1 MAYVQDPP
9 YCIQVEFTEGCNLGC
24 SFCGLQHI
32 RDNGANGPEDKHGK
46 ASAMKFLTLENAEVI
61 AGRIAAAKWNPRI
74 EFAMH
79 GEPTMNPNYIEL
91 VAIFRKHLPKAS
103 LQLTSNGGGLL
114 KNQGFSSNINAL
126 MEAGLNILS
135 LDNYDGIR
143 IVDKILQGYNGPHRV
158 WKYPQEIMGNPHRRR
173 KPHEHDIVVIQDIEA
188 ATKGNHSILSNHTGG
203 SFPLNDKM
211 KGKRCA
217 KPFREMSVRWDGNVA
232 MCCNDWPGRYKI
244 GNMLTTS
251 VEKLWLGEAFQA
263 ARQALYHGQRTFT
276 PCKGCDHVSYR
287 PGLLPDAKGK
297 ETLPAPDAKTW
308 EVIEK
313 YTSGEP
319 YTPKVKRPWDVGA
332 NK

>member
-1 MAYVQDPP
+1 MSYVQDPP
-9 YCIQVEFTEGCNLGC
+9 YCIQVELTEGCNLGC

-46 ASAMKFLTLENAEVI
+46 ASFMKFLTVEKAEVI
-61 AGRIAAAKWNPRI
+61 ASRIAEAKWTPRI

-79 GEPTMNPNYIEL
+79 GEPTMNPDYIEI
-91 VAIFRKHLPKAS
+91 VGVFRKHLPKAS

-114 KNQGFSSNINAL
+114 KGQGFSSNINAL

-158 WKYPQEIMGNPHRRR
+158 WKYPQELMGNPHRRR

-211 KGKRCA
+211 AGKRCA
-217 KPFREMSVRWDGNVA
+217 KPFRELSVRWDGNVA

-244 GNMLTTS
+244 GNLLETAIS
-251 VEKLWLGEAFQA
+251 ELWLGEAFQA

-297 ETLPAPDAKTW
+297 ETLPAPDAQTW
-308 EVIEK
+308 AVIEK
-313 YTSGEP
+313 HTSGEP
-319 YTPKVKRPWDVGA
+319 YTPKVKRPWDGVT
-332 NK
+332 K

>member
-1 MAYVQDPP
+1 MSYVQDPP
-9 YCIQVEFTEGCNLGC
+9 YCIQVELTEGCNLGC

-46 ASAMKFLTLENAEVI
+46 ASFMKFLTVEKAEVI
-61 AGRIAAAKWNPRI
+61 ASRIAEAKWTPRI

-79 GEPTMNPNYIEL
+79 GEPTMNPDYIEI
-91 VAIFRKHLPKAS
+91 VGVFRKHLPKAS

-114 KNQGFSSNINAL
+114 KGQGFSSNINAL

-211 KGKRCA
+211 AGKRCA

-244 GNMLTTS
+244 GNLLETAIS
-251 VEKLWLGEAFQA
+251 ELWLGEAFQA

-297 ETLPAPDAKTW
+297 ETLPKPDAQTW
-308 EVIEK
+308 AVIEK
-313 YTSGEP
+313 YTSGAP
-319 YTPKVKRPWDVGA
+319 YTPMVKRPWDGGT
-332 NK
+332 K